1 MSHTSITPSFLRRF
15 AAMAVLLAA
24 CLLASQTQAQA
35 PGQGAAPAQPAGVA
49 QPFDTAQ
56 VIVDGKALFPVRGI
70 AAYPARERALEIRR
84 KIIEVAQNE
93 EFDVAGLSI
102 LEEADHTAIMAGEVR
117 VLAILD
123 VDAGLEGLERHLLAE
138 VYREII
144 AQTITAFRAERS
156 ADRLLSN
163 SLYAVLATA
172 AVALLLWLT
181 KRSFRWLVDW
191 AERNMR
197 RGVSKLASKSRH
209 LVHAGQIWSLI
220 ASLLKVAR
228 LLVYLILTYF
238 YLNLVLGLYPWTRP
252 LARAL
257 LGLVLDPLK
266 TLAVGFVAQLPN
278 LVFLVVLWFLVGY
291 ILKLVRAFFVAV
303 EQGRIDLESFEA
315 EWAIPTFKIVR
326 VAIIAFALVIAYP
339 YIPGSD
345 SLAFKGVSVFAG
357 VLLSLGSSS
366 FISNSIAGLTMTYRG
381 AFRPGDRIKVG
392 DTMGTV
398 EAVKLMVTRV
408 RTPKNESVIIPNSNI
423 LNTDVINYT
432 QLAKTEGL
440 MLYTTVGIGYD
451 VPWRQVEA
459 MLVEAAKR
467 TDGLDQSR
475 EPFVLQTAL
484 GDYAVNYQ
492 LNVFTNDPDPMAEM
506 YSNLHAHIQDVFNEN
521 GVQIMSPA
529 YIADPAEPKV
539 VPPENWF
546 EPPATKPEA
555 AD

>member
-1 MSHTSITPSFLRRF
+1 MSHNSITPSFLRRF
-15 AAMAVLLAA
+15 AAMFVLLAA
-24 CLLASQTQAQA
+24 CFIASQALAQTA
-35 PGQGAAPAQPAGVA
+35 GPSSPAVA
-49 QPFDTAQ
+49 DQQFDNAQ
-56 VIVDGKALFPVRGI
+56 VIVDGERLFPVRGI
-70 AAYPARERALEIRR
+70 SAYPARQRAQAIRQN
-84 KIIEVAQNE
+84 IIEVAKDE
-93 EFDVAGLSI
+93 RFDVADLAIVDEG
-102 LEEADHTAIMAGEVR
+102 DRTFIMAGDVR
-117 VLAILD
+117 VMILLD
-123 VDAGLEGLERHLLAE
+123 VDAELEGLERHMLAE
-138 VYREII
+138 VYQGII
-144 AQTITAFRAERS
+144 SQSITRFRAERS
-156 ADRLLSN
+156 SDRLLSN
-163 SLYAVLATA
+163 SLLAVLATG
-172 AVALLLWLT
+172 VFALLLWLT

-209 LVHAGQIWSLI
+209 LVRAGQIWSLI
-220 ASLLKVAR
+220 ASLLRVAR

-257 LGLVLDPLK
+257 LGLVLNPLK
-266 TLAVGFVAQLPN
+266 TLATGFMAELPN

-303 EQGRIDLESFEA
+303 EHGRILLDNFEA
-315 EWAIPTFKIVR
+315 EWAIPTFKLVR
-326 VAIIAFALVIAYP
+326 VAIVAFALVIAYP

-392 DTMGTV
+392 DTVGTV

-451 VPWRQVEA
+451 APWRQVEA
-459 MLVEAAKR
+459 MLIEAARR

-492 LNVFTNDPDPMAEM
+492 LNVFTNDPDPMAQT
-506 YSNLHAHIQDVFNEN
+506 YSKLHANIQDVFNEN

-546 EPPATKPEA
+546 EPPAKKPDA
-555 AD
+555 TD